1 MDTLKGALRKNE
13 VALCPLTVKKQQDTE
28 EQWEQS
34 ALISVYFFFF
44 CVLFKGGQDRPTPVP
59 A

>member
-13 VALCPLTVKKQQDTE
+13 VALCPLTVKKKQDK

-34 ALISVYFFFF
+34 ALISVYFF
-44 CVLFKGGQDRPTPVP
+44 KGGQDRLTPVP

>member
-1 MDTLKGALRKNE
+1 MPTDSE
-13 VALCPLTVKKQQDTE
+13 KKQDTE

-34 ALISVYFFFF
+34 ALISVYFF
-44 CVLFKGGQDRPTPVP
+44 KGGQDRLTPVP